1 MLRVYGMEE
10 ITKKPE
16 AEQEKTPA
24 VSVIMPVYNAM
35 PYLTDCL
42 DSVLAQTM
50 RNFELICVD
59 DGSTDESLNVL
70 KSYAQKDDRVRIL
83 TQRNQYAGVARNNGM
98 DAARGEYL
106 LFLDA
111 DDLFAPEMLEKM
123 LRRCTEDRADI
134 CICNIDVYDMSADSF
149 RRSNTLDKKDYPARL
164 PFAPQEYG
172 KHLFTFSRSA
182 VWNKLIHRTLPLKHG
197 IRFEARRIA
206 NDVYFAYCCTALAER
221 ITYEDSVLLHLR
233 RGQGTNLEA
242 SLARSPMNF
251 AEALCSVKRTLLS
264 ECVYDDFENAF
275 VSAAISHSFL
285 SVNALKSRETRQI
298 LLTALREKYFPYYGV
313 CDREKEV
320 YESCLVYAMLQWLL
334 SPLAEDPSVSTA
346 KKAWFMAKACVHGYG
361 LGTSV
366 KEWYKYIRKTL
377 A

>member
-1 MLRVYGMEE
+1 MEE
-10 ITKKPE
+10 AVRKKPE
-16 AEQEKTPA
+16 AECPKNPK

-70 KSYAQKDDRVRIL
+70 KSYAQKDDRVHIL
-83 TQRNQYAGVARNNGM
+83 TQKNQYAGVARNNGM

-111 DDLFAPEMLEKM
+111 DDLFEPEMLEKM
-123 LRRCTEDRADI
+123 LDRSEEDQTDI
-134 CICNIDVYDMSADSF
+134 CICRTDIYDMTSDSF
-149 RRSNTLDKKDYPARL
+149 RRYNPLDRSYYPSVL
-164 PFAPQEYG
+164 PFSPQEYS
-172 KHLFTFSRSA
+172 KHIFLFGGSA
-182 VWNKLIHRTLPLKHG
+182 AWNKLIRRALLLQHG
-197 IRFEARRIA
+197 IRFETRRIGE
-206 NDVYFAYCCTALAER
+206 DMLFSYCCLVCAR
-221 ITYEDSVLLHLR
+221 KITYVDSTLLHLR
-233 RGQGTNLEA
+233 RGQATNLEA
-242 SLARSPMNF
+242 SLARSPIDF

-264 ECVYDDFENAF
+264 EGIYDDFENAF

-285 SVNALKSRETRQI
+285 SVNALKSKEVRQA
-298 LLTALREKYFPYYGV
+298 LLAALREKYFPYYGV

-346 KKAWFMAKACVHGYG
+346 KKAWFMAKACVRGYG